1 MGDITYYEEGNGV
14 PILIS
19 LGFIVCEPDFNK
31 FIIGINEESKVW
43 SHKNGLLISY
53 PSNNRNDAVK
63 ISKELIYKNN
73 HLSKLEYSW

>member
-1 MGDITYYEEGNGV
+1 MLVFIGILV
-14 PILIS
+14 CILPIKKYI
-19 LGFIVCEPDFNK
+19 D
-31 FIIGINEESKVW
+31 INEESKVW